1 MSYLKHS
8 VHLTNFQ
15 LNKLKTAAKHSSPV
29 SIDLDPQKP
38 ANFEL
43 YLTQR
48 QINKLKKG
56 IPTRLNISKS
66 QIKRNGGFL
75 FSVPAI
81 IAGIGALAGVTSAA
95 SAVAKSINAKKHQ
108 SKTETEQHRHNLEME
123 KLLKSKS
130 GLGAYLPSTLSKAM
144 LNQYLGKGTRSKG
157 CNVKKNSSK
166 PKA

>member
-8 VHLTNFQ
+8 VYLTEFQ
-15 LNKLKTAAKHSSPV
+15 LNKLKSAAKHSEPV
-29 SIDLDPQKP
+29 SIDIDPSKKP
-38 ANFEL
+38 NFEL

-56 IPTRLNISKS
+56 IPARLNISKT
-66 QIKRNGGFL
+66 QIKHNGGFL

-81 IAGIGALAGVTSAA
+81 IAGIGALASATSAA
-95 SAVAKSINAKKHQ
+95 AAVAKSVNAKKHQ
-108 SKTETEQHRHNLEME
+108 SKTETEQRRHNLEME

-144 LNQYLGKGTRSKG
+144 LRQYLGKGTPYKS

-166 PKA
+166 HKG